1 MLKIALQKVLFG
13 DHNLALWMVKLCQE
27 PIESLS
33 LSLALMTQG
42 GQVGDGKNVTHMK
55 GSQCASVAK

>member
-13 DHNLALWMVKLCQE
+13 DHNLALWMVKLCEE

-33 LSLALMTQG
+33 LSLALMT